1 MMYYFVALQHILN
14 IYWSLSL
21 LMHGLYRIVLMA
33 RAELFKQELSIGSK
47 VRVSRLLNKVRAL
60 ELQFRVN

>member
-1 MMYYFVALQHILN
+1 M
-14 IYWSLSL
+14 